1 MPLYTS
7 FFMEPGSQKFDL
19 TFFETKERMI
29 EDLDDIACQGRV
41 LLYHANQG
49 EVVRVVGRTDMD
61 SDAVHASLLA
71 FIVARDAFANIRE
84 IDRADRINTVFFEHR
99 TALLAQLNLPAIHY
113 RKLVDPQQTIEAT
126 YFRLLE
132 EIISYLG
139 ELKRHGC
146 FTIEMNIPCGDFFH
160 LDDDWIESLS
170 VDDSTLWKYP
180 VKF

>member
-1 MPLYTS
+1 
-7 FFMEPGSQKFDL
+7 MESGLRKFDL
-19 TFFETKERMI
+19 IFFETKERMI
-29 EDLDDIACQGRV
+29 EDLDGIACQGRV
-41 LLYHANQG
+41 LLYHAHKG
-49 EVVRVVGRTDMD
+49 EIVRVLGRTDMD

-71 FIVARDAFANIRE
+71 FIIARDAFANIRE

-139 ELKRHGC
+139 ELKSYGC
-146 FTIEMNIPCGDFFH
+146 FTIEIGIPCGDFFR
-160 LDDDWIESLS
+160 LDDDWIQSLS
-170 VDDSTLWKYP
+170 TDDSTLWRYP
-180 VKF
+180 VKFKDLLL